1 MATTGA
7 QLAHTRVRPE
17 PAPPRPSRY
26 WFHTPQN
33 PDRIDAS
40 PLLTSPQHPGGV
52 NEQADLCRPCRAFI
66 AAAFDGLREEH
77 VPRPGGRNPLHRA
90 RGRSEERTLAQLAL
104 LAPAT
109 LRRARDRAVNC

>member
-7 QLAHTRVRPE
+7 QLAHTRVRPAGASAAK
-17 PAPPRPSRY
+17 PVLVP
-26 WFHTPQN
+26 TPQN

-40 PLLTSPQHPGGV
+40 PLLASPQHPGGV
-52 NEQADLCRPCRAFI
+52 NEQADLCRPCRASI
-66 AAAFDGLREEH
+66 AAAFDGLWEEH

-109 LRRARDRAVNC
+109 LRRADRK

>member
-52 NEQADLCRPCRAFI
+52 NEQADLYRRGVRRPQGGAR
-66 AAAFDGLREEH
+66 
-77 VPRPGGRNPLHRA
+77 PSPGGRNRLHRA
-90 RGRSEERTLAQLAL
+90 RGRSEERTLAHTSFPPPPVL
-104 LAPAT
+104 T
-109 LRRARDRAVNC
+109 RREPGCFGPT